1 MYGNYYLRRI
11 TDHPL
16 GAWKSNKNKVAP
28 VTNLSNRG
36 TVKEMRDKVPTT
48 ERIKPA
54 TTKTENN
61 HDKKRRR
68 TLKEVAR
75 LVIIAIRFSKAASYR
90 KEGWIREVH
99 GGVKM
104 WVNQHTGEV
113 SLESPWKLDLN
124 IVKKN
129 TKNLEAIQTTTQG
142 EKKSK
147 RLSLTQ
153 RFSMIF
159 FGSRKQD
166 NNDEKTVKLSLVK
179 EYSHISTT
187 NVTRETSI
195 INNDEIYDNNNNNDN
210 NPTSEIEELFKM
222 FDEEMKKKKSLLL

>member
-1 MYGNYYLRRI
+1 
-11 TDHPL
+11 
-16 GAWKSNKNKVAP
+16 
-28 VTNLSNRG
+28 
-36 TVKEMRDKVPTT
+36 MRDKVPIAD
-48 ERIKPA
+48 RIKPS
-54 TTKTENN
+54 TKIENSP
-61 HDKKRRR
+61 DKKRRR
-68 TLKEVAR
+68 TLKEVAK

-113 SLESPWKLDLN
+113 SLESPWKLDLST
-124 IVKKN
+124 VKKN
-129 TKNLEAIQTTTQG
+129 TKNLEAIQPTTP

-147 RLSLTQ
+147 RLSITQ

-187 NVTRETSI
+187 NVTRETSM
-195 INNDEIYDNNNNNDN
+195 INNDEIYENNND

-222 FDEEMKKKKSLLL
+222 FDDEMKKKKSLLL

>member
-16 GAWKSNKNKVAP
+16 GAWKNKSKVAP
-28 VTNLSNRG
+28 VTNLSHRG
-36 TVKEMRDKVPTT
+36 SVKEMRDKVPTT
-48 ERIKPA
+48 ERIKPT

-129 TKNLEAIQTTTQG
+129 TKNLEAIQPTTHK

-153 RFSMIF
+153 RFSMMF

-166 NNDEKTVKLSLVK
+166 NNSEEKTVKLSLVK
-179 EYSHISTT
+179 EYSHISTS

-195 INNDEIYDNNNNNDN
+195 INNDEIYENNND

>member
-16 GAWKSNKNKVAP
+16 GAWKSKSKVAP

-36 TVKEMRDKVPTT
+36 TVKEMRDKVPIAD
-48 ERIKPA
+48 RIKPS
-54 TTKTENN
+54 TKIENSP
-61 HDKKRRR
+61 DKKRRR
-68 TLKEVAR
+68 TLKEVAK

-113 SLESPWKLDLN
+113 SLESPWKLDLST
-124 IVKKN
+124 VKKN
-129 TKNLEAIQTTTQG
+129 TKNLEAIQPTTP

-147 RLSLTQ
+147 RLSITQ

-179 EYSHISTT
+179 EDSHISTT
-187 NVTRETSI
+187 NVTRETSM
-195 INNDEIYDNNNNNDN
+195 INNDEIYENNND

-222 FDEEMKKKKSLLL
+222 FDDEMKKKKSLLL

>member
-16 GAWKSNKNKVAP
+16 GAWKNKSKVSP
-28 VTNLSNRG
+28 VTNLSHRG
-36 TVKEMRDKVPTT
+36 SVKEMRDKVPTT
-48 ERIKPA
+48 ERIKPTA
-54 TTKTENN
+54 TKTENN
-61 HDKKRRR
+61 HNKKRRR

-113 SLESPWKLDLN
+113 SLESPWKLDFN

-129 TKNLEAIQTTTQG
+129 TKNLEAIQPTTHE

-195 INNDEIYDNNNNNDN
+195 INNDEIYDNNND

-222 FDEEMKKKKSLLL
+222 FDDEMKKKKSLLL